1 MSKNTEVK
9 IWTSEKPLFT
19 QNKAVLEE
27 RIKFYNDPTRHLDE
41 WHGYLKDHF
50 KVVNLDIRP
59 DRKFDKEFT
68 DELLAFSKQ
77 QEASSIPTVNVIILG
92 TEDAILETLNPPSP
106 ATDPNGPGQGLG
118 VGNIIM
124 KIINE
129 NRSLPGIGNLIV
141 GPFPMNLAVP
151 EDLGRVPL
159 KDYDKIYRTWS
170 EQWDTLVSSS
180 HDPDDPSTW
189 SPVYADPTAWLCRCE
204 DLDDIVL
211 EDHMHEKDGVA
222 LTAKAVHCLLR
233 EVLELADVLSLRT
246 TARKAVIAI
255 LGSGSHGP
263 SQVGDSASRVH
274 WRRSRDL
281 QRISALQDVEKPASP
296 DPQDQQAPKKAKGAL
311 PKLKIKSTT
320 SCDCDGRCRKDYG
333 VPASPEK
340 N

>member
-1 MSKNTEVK
+1 MPKDTEVK

-27 RIKFYNDPTRHLDE
+27 KIKIYNDPTQRLDE
-41 WHGYLKDHF
+41 WHYYMHDHF
-50 KVVNLDIRP
+50 KAVNLDIRP

-68 DELLAFSKQ
+68 DELLAYSKQ

-106 ATDPNGPGQGLG
+106 ATDPEGPGQGLG
-118 VGNIIM
+118 VGNIVM

-129 NRSLPGIGNLIV
+129 NRPLLGIGNLIV

-159 KDYDKIYRTWS
+159 KDYDKTYRSWS

-189 SPVYADPTAWLCRCE
+189 STVYADPTVWFCE
-204 DLDDIVL
+204 HEGDDLVL
-211 EDHMHEKDGVA
+211 NNLMHDKDGVG
-222 LTAKAVHCLLR
+222 LTAKAIHYLLL
-233 EVLELADVLSLRT
+233 EALELADVLSLRT
-246 TARKAVIAI
+246 TASKAVFAI
-255 LGSGSHGP
+255 LGFGQP
-263 SQVGDSASRVH
+263 CPTRVGESASRVH
-274 WRRSRDL
+274 WRRSNDL
-281 QRISALQDVEKPASP
+281 QRFSALQDGKKPASP
-296 DPQDQQAPKKAKGAL
+296 DPQDQQTPKKTKGAL